1 MSEPFRTRSFVAVEP
16 HRRPVRQRAAVRVIV
31 TDGSSVLLLSD
42 TDPGAPGTR
51 WWVTPG
57 GGIDPHI
64 RADQHIFEAFQHRII
79 KDAARLVCR
88 GAKEAADKTG
98 FCLGAGDLSGGSGG
112 SAILYQRIQR
122 ACDLVRGPEHPVF
135 QLLEK

>member
-57 GGIDPHI
+57 GGIDPGEQPVH
-64 RADQHIFEAFQHRII
+64 
-79 KDAARLVCR
+79 AAANWPKKPDGSSTRSISAGRCC
-88 GAKEAADKTG
+88 AAW
-98 FCLGAGDLSGGSGG
+98 
-112 SAILYQRIQR
+112 
-122 ACDLVRGPEHPVF
+122 
-135 QLLEK
+135 